1 MNEDA
6 KKFRSKYFYA
16 PRRTTLPE
24 DFDKSVENLANMKSS
39 LEEAAEYKVLGKEK
53 TVQEITIQTKHKKN
67 NLHIKIKPIDYFL
80 SVFLIV
86 SRI

>member
-16 PRRTTLPE
+16 ARRTTLPE

-53 TVQEITIQTKHKKN
+53 TVQEKVQDLQAYIEED
-67 NLHIKIKPIDYFL
+67 IDL
-80 SVFLIV
+80 
-86 SRI
+86 

>member
-53 TVQEITIQTKHKKN
+53 TVQEKVQDLQAYIEED
-67 NLHIKIKPIDYFL
+67 IDL
-80 SVFLIV
+80 
-86 SRI
+86 